1 MHYFVAVA
9 IQCLSEA
16 YGVDLASASHST
28 KYDIKPTLEVRMEG
42 RAVGTVGRG
51 GGEWEHM

>member
-51 GGEWEHM
+51 GE